1 MAGWEIETLEGVMST
16 AEGGVYNVISR
27 EAVESLLA
35 DKGAL
40 KLLSEHGYEITPYI
54 NDAGEVVGHVIRTAA
69 SSNGATT
76 AVSNTVQ
83 VLVKEQVVDQA
94 MIDSVASGSIGTAAD
109 VGALNIGETVSEVT
123 LTGGGAGVGGTA
135 LATVAGPAI
144 AVGLGVATGVVMY
157 NIAPEF
163 WTKVSDK
170 LVAAGKTIGGK
181 VISFFDKDGKTYYDE
196 DTINI
201 IKEELIK
208 AGYLGDGSP
217 NDTAPETT
225 LSQAQQKA
233 AYDRA
238 VSFMET
244 LVTFPSDTFTK
255 YPEPTTFN
263 APYGFVVQYEYGVE
277 SFKNE
282 KNWQIFGLNS
292 HKENFNPWASDS
304 KGSYIR
310 FNDGKIIN
318 YPASIPNVYIN
329 TSKVCC
335 LAIQSIDGIIKP
347 NYSNLVSHECSN
359 GSSGAFVNRGEG
371 SKVIAQAYNWYFAVE
386 DDSKPT
392 PKPLPSED
400 ARTVPTGEPTDKT
413 DEEDD
418 KKKKVYPFPF
428 PSSLPDPD
436 NNDDPASDPSD
447 NHDPDPT
454 PDDDDRSNP
463 KEDPND
469 KPKDEPEDKPSPNP
483 DPNHPENDPTDD
495 EPKDP
500 DDPNPK
506 DPDDG
511 KTPDPPFPIVPSA
524 GLGNIYNPTRGQVE
538 ALQSYLWSST
548 NLVDIM
554 KVFQN
559 PVDGII
565 SLHWVF
571 GTPIQGGS
579 KEITLGYLPTGVSA
593 PTVANQFIDVDCGTI
608 SIPLKQKNALD
619 YPPYTDIQIYLPFIG
634 IQPLNAYDLVGGTL
648 NVKYRIDA
656 YTGACVAKLTAT
668 RGGLSAKLYEFAGN
682 CGYELPLTSGNF
694 IGMVGNVVSGVV
706 MGALTGGVAGAA
718 VGAMG
723 STIHSN
729 LNVSRSGNLSAN
741 AGICGSRN
749 PYIIITRAVPYDAA
763 NYNQFYGYPSNKT
776 VYLSNC
782 KGFTKV
788 KEIIL
793 HTSATQAEKEEI
805 EALLKEGVYL

>member
-1 MAGWEIETLEGVMST
+1 MTGWEIETLEGVMST

-27 EAVESLLA
+27 EAVEALLA
-35 DKGAL
+35 DNEAL
-40 KLLSEHGYEITPYI
+40 KLLAEHGFEVTPYI
-54 NDAGEVVGHVIRTAA
+54 NDVGEVVGHVIRTAT

-76 AVSNTVQ
+76 AVSNTVN

-109 VGALNIGETVSEVT
+109 VGALNVGETVSEVT

-144 AVGLGVATGVVMY
+144 AVGLGVAAGVVMY

-163 WTKVSDK
+163 WTGVSEK

-181 VISFFDKDGKTYYDE
+181 VISFFDKDGKTYYDDE
-196 DTINI
+196 TINI
-201 IKEELIK
+201 IKQELINK
-208 AGYLGDGSP
+208 GYLTEE
-217 NDTAPETT
+217 DTSELRQNEEAKKIDTYGTLKDPIPTASLQTLTWDNRKNVRFLSSEGQSKVYFTNYSFNPENP
-225 LSQAQQKA
+225 LSSQIH
-233 AYDRA
+233 
-238 VSFMET
+238 
-244 LVTFPSDTFTK
+244 
-255 YPEPTTFN
+255 YPYACSKLPFSIKR
-263 APYGFVVQYEYGVE
+263 Y
-277 SFKNE
+277 NE
-282 KNWQIFGLNS
+282 KNTLVDTWEY
-292 HKENFNPWASDS
+292 KNPITHRGKTYYVTMPKVTAETSDIPYAFTTTETKNKISFDDLAYIILFAS
-304 KGSYIR
+304 
-310 FNDGKIIN
+310 
-318 YPASIPNVYIN
+318 
-329 TSKVCC
+329 TT
-335 LAIQSIDGIIKP
+335 
-347 NYSNLVSHECSN
+347 E
-359 GSSGAFVNRGEG
+359 EG
-371 SKVIAQAYNWYFAVE
+371 DVPQV
-386 DDSKPT
+386 
-392 PKPLPSED
+392 KPLPTEG
-400 ARTVPTGEPTDKT
+400 TKEVPSGNPSK
-413 DEEDD
+413 DD
-418 KKKKVYPFPF
+418 NEKKKVYPFPF
-428 PSSLPDPD
+428 PSSLPNPD
-436 NNDDPASDPSD
+436 DNDDPSSDPSD

-454 PDDDDRSNP
+454 PNDDDRSNP
-463 KEDPND
+463 KDDPND
-469 KPKDEPEDKPSPNP
+469 KPKGEPDDKPSPNP
-483 DPNHPENDPTDD
+483 DPNQPESNPTDD
-495 EPKDP
+495 KPKDP

-506 DPDDG
+506 DPDGG
-511 KTPDPPFPIVPSA
+511 KTPDSPFPIVPSA
-524 GLGNIYNPTRGQVE
+524 GLGNIYNPTRAQVE

-548 NLVDIM
+548 NLIDIM
-554 KVFQN
+554 KIFQN
-559 PVDGII
+559 PVEGII

-571 GTPIQGGS
+571 GTPIQGAS

-593 PTVANQFIDVDCGTI
+593 PTVANQFIDIDCGTI

-694 IGMVGNVVSGVV
+694 IGMVGNVVSGAV

-718 VGAMG
+718 LGATG
-723 STIHSN
+723 SAIHSN
-729 LNVSRSGNLSAN
+729 LNVIRSGNLSAN

>member
-1 MAGWEIETLEGVMST
+1 MASWEIETLEGIMAT
-16 AEGGVYNVISR
+16 AEGGIYNVISR
-27 EAVESLLA
+27 ESVEALLA
-35 DKGAL
+35 DNEAL
-40 KLLSEHGYEITPYI
+40 KLLAEHGYQVTPYI

-69 SSNGATT
+69 SSNGTT
-76 AVSNTVQ
+76 SAVSNTVQ
-83 VLVKEQVVDQA
+83 VLVKDATVDQT
-94 MIDSVASGSIGTAAD
+94 MLDGIASGSIGTASD
-109 VGALNIGETVSEVT
+109 VGELAVGDTISQVT
-123 LTGGGAGVGGTA
+123 LDAGGAGVGGTA

-144 AVGLGVATGVVMY
+144 AVGLGVAAGTVMY

-163 WTKVSDK
+163 WTEVSEK

-181 VISFFDKDGKTYYDE
+181 VISFFDKDGNTYYDDE
-196 DTINI
+196 TIDI
-201 IKEELIK
+201 IEKELIK
-208 AGYLGDGSP
+208 KGYLSTTESGTASIKDTTGLSEETIKHQPYEYAGNLSWKGIYNSGNREKSEWVIGSTSS
-217 NDTAPETT
+217 N
-225 LSQAQQKA
+225 
-233 AYDRA
+233 
-238 VSFMET
+238 
-244 LVTFPSDTFTK
+244 LVTFAVCNDSSWLPVVGSKTKETVTTSKESEWGIYSDTSELLEITINNK
-255 YPEPTTFN
+255 PIYYQLGN
-263 APYGFVVQYEYGVE
+263 AASKEDYEVLPAPMVNSGTSDFLDQFEILYIILYGTRTVT
-277 SFKNE
+277 S
-282 KNWQIFGLNS
+282 
-292 HKENFNPWASDS
+292 
-304 KGSYIR
+304 
-310 FNDGKIIN
+310 
-318 YPASIPNVYIN
+318 PAV
-329 TSKVCC
+329 K
-335 LAIQSIDGIIKP
+335 
-347 NYSNLVSHECSN
+347 
-359 GSSGAFVNRGEG
+359 
-371 SKVIAQAYNWYFAVE
+371 
-386 DDSKPT
+386 
-392 PKPLPSED
+392 PKPSEGVREIPS
-400 ARTVPTGEPTDKT
+400 GNPTDK
-413 DEEDD
+413 EDD
-418 KKKKVYPFPF
+418 KKKVYPFPF
-428 PSSLPDPD
+428 PSSLPNPD
-436 NNDDPASDPSD
+436 NNDNPASDPSD
-447 NHDPDPT
+447 NYDPDPT
-454 PDDDDRSNP
+454 ANDDDRLNP
-463 KEDPND
+463 KDDPND
-469 KPKDEPEDKPSPNP
+469 KPKDEPEDVPSPNP
-483 DPNHPENDPTDD
+483 NPNQPESDPTDD
-495 EPKDP
+495 KPKDP

-506 DPDDG
+506 NPDDG
-511 KTPDPPFPIVPSA
+511 KMPDLPFPIVPSA

-554 KVFQN
+554 KIFQN

-648 NVKYRIDA
+648 NIKYRIDA

-694 IGMVGNVVSGVV
+694 IGMVGNVVSGAV

-718 VGAMG
+718 LGAT
-723 STIHSN
+723 SSIIHSN

-805 EALLKEGVYL
+805 EALLKEGIYL

>member
-1 MAGWEIETLEGVMST
+1 MTGWEIETLEGVMST

-27 EAVESLLA
+27 EAVEALLA
-35 DKGAL
+35 DNEAL
-40 KLLSEHGYEITPYI
+40 KLLAEHGFEVTPYI

-76 AVSNTVQ
+76 AVSNTVN

-109 VGALNIGETVSEVT
+109 VGALNVGETVSEVT

-144 AVGLGVATGVVMY
+144 AVGLGVAAGTVMY

-163 WTKVSDK
+163 WTGVSEK

-181 VISFFDKDGKTYYDE
+181 VISFFDKDGKTYYDKE
-196 DTINI
+196 TIEI
-201 IKEELIK
+201 IKKALQE
-208 AGYLGDGSP
+208 AGYLDAPASFDDGSGLELNYDWKFP
-217 NDTAPETT
+217 IKCNSELKFVTNTNYGTYTDQLITFPKEPVYAVSVLSYDWLKYWLGMVSKSPFTVANHDSRDAPDQWTNREADYSSKYGLYWWRTNYGYAYETT
-225 LSQAQQKA
+225 EPVNELNTHTVVDGDKFIDDIFKLLLNGKA
-233 AYDRA
+233 
-238 VSFMET
+238 T
-244 LVTFPSDTFTK
+244 
-255 YPEPTTFN
+255 
-263 APYGFVVQYEYGVE
+263 
-277 SFKNE
+277 
-282 KNWQIFGLNS
+282 
-292 HKENFNPWASDS
+292 
-304 KGSYIR
+304 
-310 FNDGKIIN
+310 
-318 YPASIPNVYIN
+318 
-329 TSKVCC
+329 
-335 LAIQSIDGIIKP
+335 
-347 NYSNLVSHECSN
+347 
-359 GSSGAFVNRGEG
+359 EG
-371 SKVIAQAYNWYFAVE
+371 S
-386 DDSKPT
+386 PT
-392 PKPLPSED
+392 SKPLPSED
-400 ARTVPTGEPTDKT
+400 EGARTVPTGEPTDKKG
-413 DEEDD
+413 EDD

-428 PSSLPDPD
+428 PSILPNPD
-436 NNDDPASDPSD
+436 NNDDPSSDPSD

-454 PDDDDRSNP
+454 PNDDDRSNP
-463 KEDPND
+463 KDDPND

-483 DPNHPENDPTDD
+483 DPNQPESDPTDD
-495 EPKDP
+495 KPKDP

-506 DPDDG
+506 DPDG
-511 KTPDPPFPIVPSA
+511 GETPDPPFPIVPSA
-524 GLGNIYNPTRGQVE
+524 GLGNIYNPTRAQVE

-554 KVFQN
+554 KIFQN
-559 PVDGII
+559 PVEGII

-648 NVKYRIDA
+648 SVKYRIDA
-656 YTGACVAKLTAT
+656 YTGACVAKLTAK

-694 IGMVGNVVSGVV
+694 IGMVGNVVSGAV
-706 MGALTGGVAGAA
+706 MGALTGGVSGA
-718 VGAMG
+718 VLGATG
-723 STIHSN
+723 SAIHSN
-729 LNVSRSGNLSAN
+729 LNISRSGNLSAN

-763 NYNQFYGYPSNKT
+763 DYNQFYGYPSNKT